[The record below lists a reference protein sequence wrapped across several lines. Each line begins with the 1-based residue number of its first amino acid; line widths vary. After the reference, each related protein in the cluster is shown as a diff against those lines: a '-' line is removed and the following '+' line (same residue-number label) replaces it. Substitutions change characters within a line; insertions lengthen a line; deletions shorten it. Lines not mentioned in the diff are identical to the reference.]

1 VIVNALYPPRFHPR
15 EVKKLTAALERT
27 DAPAARGALSAALS
41 EHARGVAQRAQR
53 DRLATGLG
61 LDLVELPYLFADHIA
76 RPELE
81 LLADALENGRL
92 TNRARP

>member
-1 VIVNALYPPRFHPR
+1 
-15 EVKKLTAALERT
+15 
-27 DAPAARGALSAALS
+27 
-41 EHARGVAQRAQR
+41 VAQRAQR